1 MSMGKTIWF
10 ETVAE
15 AQRLAEKRLPRAV
28 YKAILAGSE
37 KGVSYRDNTEA
48 FAELGVAPHIAN
60 LSNTR
65 DQATTI
71 MGQELSQPVFIS
83 PAGVQAVNPDG
94 EVSAA
99 RAAASRGTAMSLS
112 QFASKSIEEVCA
124 ACPKTFFQAYWSG
137 GREVMKQRVERARAA
152 GAVGMILT
160 LDWCYAVGRD
170 WGSPRIPER
179 MDLKTMMYMMPQA
192 ITKPKWMLDFAK
204 ARHIPDLTAPNFGKP
219 GQPSPTFFQ
228 AYGEWMMT
236 PPPSWEDVAWIV
248 KEWGGPFMLKGITRI
263 DDAKRAVE
271 AGVTAISVSNHGGNN
286 LDTTPAPIRFL
297 PGIFKAVGKDVEV
310 VLDGGI
316 RRGSDVAKAL
326 ALGAKT
332 VMIGRGYLWGLS
344 ANGQTGV
351 ENVLDLLRKGL
362 DSFLLAMGH
371 SSINDLSPNDLI
383 IPPGFERKVGA

>member
-1 MSMGKTIWF
+1 MGKTIWF

-15 AQRLAEKRLPRAV
+15 AERLTEKRLPRAV

-37 KGVSYRDNTEA
+37 KGLTYKDNTEA
-48 FAELGVAPHIAN
+48 FAELGVAPHIAG
-60 LSNTR
+60 LSGTR

-71 MGQELSQPVFIS
+71 MGQELSQPVFIA

-94 EVSAA
+94 EVAAA

-124 ACPKTFFQAYWSG
+124 VCPKTFFQAYWSG
-137 GREVMKQRVERARAA
+137 SREIMKQRVERARAA

-160 LDWCYAVGRD
+160 LDWCYAHGRD
-170 WGSPRIPER
+170 WGSPKIPER
-179 MDLKTMMYMMPQA
+179 MDLKTMMYFMPQA
-192 ITKPKWMLDFAK
+192 ISKPKWMWDFAK
-204 ARHIPDLTAPNFGKP
+204 AFYIPDLKAPNAAKP
-219 GQPSPTFFQ
+219 GEPAPTFFQ

-236 PPPSWEDVAWIV
+236 PPPTWEDVAWIA

-263 DDAKRAVE
+263 DDARRAVD

-286 LDTTPAPIRFL
+286 LDSTPAAIRFL
-297 PGIFKAVGKDVEV
+297 PGIAEAVGKDVEV
-310 VLDGGI
+310 VLDSGI
-316 RRGSDVAKAL
+316 RRGTDVAKSL
-326 ALGAKT
+326 ALGAKA

-351 ENVLDLLRKGL
+351 ENVLDLMRNGL

-371 SSINDLSPNDLI
+371 SSIKDLSPNDLI
-383 IPPGFERKVGA
+383 IPAGFERKVGA